1 MVSGAARARIRP
13 AARRRGAAHDT
24 LALVSWDARKQEL
37 AGELIRRLYAAGVV
51 RTWLRDQP
59 AGWELMSG
67 AWSPFYV
74 NFRDAPADPELFR
87 FVVDAGA
94 ELVREELPEA
104 TQLVGLA
111 AAGVPFAAGCAY
123 RLGLPLGYTRKL
135 SGVRRAAD
143 LTDAAAAESYGSHRL
158 VEGAFRPGD
167 RVALVDDLVTG
178 FDSKEIALRQLE
190 LELERRGVE
199 DVRAVAVV
207 VFLERGAEARSR
219 AAAAGVRLVSL
230 LALDADSVEHL
241 RGAASDRELDVIAA
255 YLRDPEPFQEPARRA
270 ELTAEA
276 TTAAA
281 R

>member
-1 MVSGAARARIRP
+1 
-13 AARRRGAAHDT
+13 
-24 LALVSWDARKQEL
+24 VSWDDRKREL
-37 AGELIRRLYAAGVV
+37 AGELVRRLYAAGVV

-87 FVVDAGA
+87 FLVDAGA
-94 ELVREELPEA
+94 ELVREEVPEA

-111 AAGVPFAAGCAY
+111 AAGVPFASGLAY

-135 SGVRRAAD
+135 PGVRRVVD
-143 LTDAAAAESYGSHRL
+143 LAGDAAAESYGSHRL
-158 VEGAFRPGD
+158 VEGGFRTGD

-199 DVRAVAVV
+199 DVAVEAVV
-207 VFLERGAEARSR
+207 VFVERGAEARTR

-230 LALDADSVEHL
+230 AVLDAEAVEAL
-241 RGAASDRELDVIAA
+241 RGAAADREVDVIAD
-255 YLRDPEPFQEPARRA
+255 YLRDPAPFQDPARRA
-270 ELTAEA
+270 ELI
-276 TTAAA
+276 AA
-281 R
+281 